1 MTARAWRANV
11 HFVLVAPTEPGNIG
25 AAARAIKNMGFANL
39 ELVNPVPY
47 LTPEARAMACG
58 ARKVLEGA
66 RVHRSLKDAIAD
78 KSLVAGTTRRRGRRR
93 GIILPASAAAEEL
106 AKAAALTK
114 VAVLFG
120 NEHNG
125 LTNSELEACGLLAT
139 IPSNPGC
146 PSLNLSQSVM
156 IFAYE
161 LSRVEPA
168 GDSPP
173 LVGSKEIQR
182 LMRRVHATLD
192 ALGYGKKGDRDLA
205 ADIMRNIRRLVGR
218 AGLTPWEL
226 NMLYGL
232 CGRVVRKVGKKQES
246 AVKPPLSRRSGPSDP
261 PRSGRKEPSDSY

>member
-1 MTARAWRANV
+1 MTAKAWRANV

-58 ARKVLEGA
+58 AREVLEGA

-78 KSLVAGTTRRRGRRR
+78 TSLVAGTTRRRGRRR
-93 GIILPASAAAEEL
+93 GIILPASAAAVEL
-106 AKAAALTK
+106 AKAAALNK

-156 IFAYE
+156 ILAYE
-161 LSRVEPA
+161 LSRVAPS
-168 GDSPP
+168 GDAVPM
-173 LVGSKEIQR
+173 VGSREVQH
-182 LMRRVHATLD
+182 LMKRVRAALD
-192 ALGYGKKGDRDLA
+192 ILGYGKKGDRDLR
-205 ADIMRNIRRLVGR
+205 ADIIRNLRRLVGR
-218 AGLTPWEL
+218 AGLTAWEL
-226 NMLYGL
+226 NMLLGL
-232 CGRVVRKVGKKQES
+232 CSQVSRKVGVARPER
-246 AVKPPLSRRSGPSDP
+246 PNPGRG
-261 PRSGRKEPSDSY
+261 GRK